1 MLSTIDEMPSV
12 AIFCPQS
19 KAPQKTYLDRLH
31 SFLCR
36 NPFLK
41 PFVRDIQDL
50 PQTWETF
57 ANYREDIAA
66 LNQGPRYMKNL
77 SEWITTGESE
87 PIANAMSGIL
97 SLPLL
102 VIIQIG
108 QYFQF
113 LELKGMKHFE
123 FLNQLR
129 NGGGVQGYCGGLLP
143 AMVIACSKDET
154 ELARYASVA
163 MRIAL
168 GIGAY
173 GELGDDES
181 IPGPTTIVVR
191 LKNVGQG
198 EEIVSKF
205 PGVSCPHLH
214 IDPTCVKTQK
224 SFINHIQYSRYTFP
238 LSLTQRLSVW

>member
-1 MLSTIDEMPSV
+1 MRSTTDEMPSV

-19 KAPQKTYLDRLH
+19 KAPQKVYLDRLH
-31 SFLCR
+31 SFLCQ
-36 NPFLK
+36 NPCLK
-41 PFVRDIQDL
+41 PFVQDVQDL
-50 PQTWETF
+50 PQTWQIF
-57 ANYREDIAA
+57 ANHREDIAA
-66 LNQGPRYMKNL
+66 LKQGPRYMKNL
-77 SEWITTGESE
+77 SDWIKTGESE

-113 LELKGMKHFE
+113 LELNGMRHSE
-123 FLNQLR
+123 FLTQLR

-154 ELARYASVA
+154 ELAKYASVA

-173 GELGDDES
+173 GELGDDEN
-181 IPGPTTIVVR
+181 IPGPTTIVIR
-191 LKNVGQG
+191 LKHIGQG
-198 EEIVSKF
+198 DEIVSKF
-205 PGVSCPHLH
+205 PGVSRSHLQ
-214 IDPTCVKTQK
+214 IDPTNT
-224 SFINHIQYSRYTFP
+224 
-238 LSLTQRLSVW
+238 

>member
-1 MLSTIDEMPSV
+1 MRSTIDEMPSV

-19 KAPQKTYLDRLH
+19 KAPQEIYLDRLH
-31 SFLCR
+31 YFLCR

-41 PFVRDIQDL
+41 PFVQDIQDL
-50 PQTWETF
+50 PQTWQTF
-57 ANYREDIAA
+57 ANHREDIAA
-66 LNQGPRYMKNL
+66 LKQGPRYMKSL
-77 SEWITTGESE
+77 SDWITTGESE

-113 LELKGMKHFE
+113 LGLNGMKHSE
-123 FLNQLR
+123 FLTQLR

-143 AMVIACSKDET
+143 AMAIACSKDEA
-154 ELARYASVA
+154 ELAKYASVA

-173 GELGDDES
+173 GELGDDEN
-181 IPGPTTIVVR
+181 IPGPTTIVIR
-191 LKNVGQG
+191 LKHVGQG

-205 PGVSCPHLH
+205 PGVSLSCLH
-214 IDPTCVKTQK
+214 IDPKET
-224 SFINHIQYSRYTFP
+224 
-238 LSLTQRLSVW
+238 